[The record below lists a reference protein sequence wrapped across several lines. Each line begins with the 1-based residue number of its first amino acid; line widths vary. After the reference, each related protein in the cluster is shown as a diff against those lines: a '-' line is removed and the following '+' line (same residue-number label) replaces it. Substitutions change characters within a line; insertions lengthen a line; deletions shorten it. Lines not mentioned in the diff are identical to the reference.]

1 MTGRRILASLLLLFA
16 ACVSPHVANAQVHV
30 CTTPDGQPL
39 YTDQKCE
46 ALGAVP
52 RQQPPSPSTA
62 ARGAAGSTGS
72 GRKYSGG
79 CQRTLQDLAFELR
92 SAIDAADANR
102 LSGIYHWVGV
112 SDGAAVAV
120 MDRLDKI
127 AHRPLLDITPVQPDD
142 PPEART
148 GSGITGEAGVAHTT
162 VRRPPVGLRLE
173 QTQPNGITPLST
185 TLGLTRHFGCW
196 WVTL

>member
-1 MTGRRILASLLLLFA
+1 MTGRLILASLLLLFA
-16 ACVSPHVANAQVHV
+16 ACACPRIASAQVHT
-30 CTTPDGQPL
+30 CTMPDGRPL

-52 RQQPPSPSTA
+52 RQQPPSPSTG
-62 ARGAAGSTGS
+62 ARTASS
-72 GRKYSGG
+72 GDRKYSGG

-112 SDGAAVAV
+112 SDEGAVAV

-142 PPEART
+142 APEAT
-148 GSGITGEAGVAHTT
+148 AGSGITGEAGVAHTT

>member
-1 MTGRRILASLLLLFA
+1 MTGRHLLASLLLLFA
-16 ACVSPHVANAQVHV
+16 ACVSSRVASAQVHT
-30 CTTPDGQPL
+30 CTMPDGRPL

-52 RQQPPSPSTA
+52 RQQPPAPSTG
-62 ARGAAGSTGS
+62 ARGSAGSTGD
-72 GRKYSGG
+72 RKYSGG

-102 LSGIYHWVGV
+102 LSGIYYWVGV
-112 SDGAAVAV
+112 SDDAAVTV

-127 AHRPLLDITPVQPDD
+127 AHRPLLDITPVQPADQV
-142 PPEART
+142 ETTT
-148 GSGITGEAGVAHTT
+148 GSAITGDAGVAHTT
-162 VRRPPVGLRLE
+162 ARRPPVGLRLE

-185 TLGLTRHFGCW
+185 TLGLTRYFGCW